1 MPKPVYAT
9 VEDVRA
15 LEDRSNQSITKVE
28 GSIPPAVAAAEQR
41 LQAAIANLSDTLA
54 QNAAT
59 QKAAT
64 DRMGK
69 ECREYTDQTVNNLN
83 KQLSPLI
90 QQLDKKLDDVEARL
104 TAKCDGVQ
112 KDGKDELR
120 RTIEELAINMGEELT
135 ALKAEVMENLEAA
148 KKDMFQADADQRK
161 EIDASITG
169 SKKEAAKLVK
179 LGTDK
184 VTKDMDEFK
193 QAQNKK
199 DKSQDENNQVIQNEI
214 FLKLDRQGDL
224 MKETADNA
232 EGSVQ
237 RLKEMLQMNFEGLA
251 KDHGGRLRYLDNE
264 TEKMRNA
271 VAEVENIATK
281 KVDWVINNVSKRIRP
296 NSASKASLHRS
307 WFSPKFNIAGAHGLQ
322 LELQLYRPTDTPAKD
337 EECGD
342 AAIFLWACKGIT
354 LSFRL
359 YIGTK
364 YQTMEKTF
372 NGRVPFGT
380 KRFVFLKDM
389 INRNDDNLKVSVEIL
404 ESHRV
409 LEHCIEV
416 PPDPDMPAGID
427 PPERALDGLVHF
439 HRHVNNRLYDQV
451 KNQVDLMKSRMTR
464 RVEWKIQQ
472 ASRLRPCFP
481 MGDCICSTQ
490 FNAAGLEGLQMLF
503 YPSGYNGATDGYCS
517 LYIYGPS
524 GCTMKCNLI
533 LGTQKREA
541 SHSFIEPGAFGRTNF
556 CQFQQ
561 CVEDDD
567 TILVAME
574 ITEAH
579 QDSVAQA
586 SHPTVAPGDKRSQA
600 QIDGVNSAP
609 VNSIVKLQQK
619 PGAACQGLDDV
630 RVLPSLWTAYFKDS
644 VNQPPDGMH
653 GFDELKV
660 KKAKKRDGP
669 HGGQGEPA
677 ASPNLRG
684 SESMPSLTNSST
696 RGFGDD
702 KTASPLPQLANSGA
716 SFGATAPSPGGHK
729 SGGARRPRRQ
739 GGMANTTS
747 SMGITAC

>member
-184 VTKDMDEFK
+184 VTKDVDEFK

-251 KDHGGRLRYLDNE
+251 DRK
-264 TEKMRNA
+264 
-271 VAEVENIATK
+271 
-281 KVDWVINNVSKRIRP
+281 
-296 NSASKASLHRS
+296 
-307 WFSPKFNIAGAHGLQ
+307 
-322 LELQLYRPTDTPAKD
+322 
-337 EECGD
+337 
-342 AAIFLWACKGIT
+342 
-354 LSFRL
+354 
-359 YIGTK
+359 
-364 YQTMEKTF
+364 
-372 NGRVPFGT
+372 
-380 KRFVFLKDM
+380 
-389 INRNDDNLKVSVEIL
+389 SV
-404 ESHRV
+404 V
-409 LEHCIEV
+409 
-416 PPDPDMPAGID
+416 
-427 PPERALDGLVHF
+427 
-439 HRHVNNRLYDQV
+439 
-451 KNQVDLMKSRMTR
+451 
-464 RVEWKIQQ
+464 
-472 ASRLRPCFP
+472 
-481 MGDCICSTQ
+481 
-490 FNAAGLEGLQMLF
+490 
-503 YPSGYNGATDGYCS
+503 
-517 LYIYGPS
+517 
-524 GCTMKCNLI
+524 
-533 LGTQKREA
+533 
-541 SHSFIEPGAFGRTNF
+541 
-556 CQFQQ
+556 
-561 CVEDDD
+561 
-567 TILVAME
+567 
-574 ITEAH
+574 
-579 QDSVAQA
+579 
-586 SHPTVAPGDKRSQA
+586 
-600 QIDGVNSAP
+600 
-609 VNSIVKLQQK
+609 
-619 PGAACQGLDDV
+619 
-630 RVLPSLWTAYFKDS
+630 
-644 VNQPPDGMH
+644 
-653 GFDELKV
+653 
-660 KKAKKRDGP
+660 
-669 HGGQGEPA
+669 
-677 ASPNLRG
+677 
-684 SESMPSLTNSST
+684 
-696 RGFGDD
+696 
-702 KTASPLPQLANSGA
+702 
-716 SFGATAPSPGGHK
+716 
-729 SGGARRPRRQ
+729 
-739 GGMANTTS
+739 
-747 SMGITAC
+747 